1 MYPSPDNSKLHIKRV
16 VPPTYMLSNN
26 RILHITMRARSF
38 HRLQQETP
46 VLSLELTIPLPP
58 LETQQAI
65 VTEIEAERSLV
76 DANRELITRFEKKIQ
91 DTISRVWAE

>member
-1 MYPSPDNSKLHIKRV
+1 M
-16 VPPTYMLSNN
+16 SNCT
-26 RILHITMRARSF
+26 R
-38 HRLQQETP
+38 
-46 VLSLELTIPLPP
+46 
-58 LETQQAI
+58 QAI